1 MKRFDQELTDL
12 QHRLVQMAER
22 AESML
27 ALAVDSLDSIDDKTR
42 ENIHEQEQELDQ
54 MQMDVDQEVVRMLTV
69 FTPVASDL
77 RYLLTTSHIA
87 TSLERMGDQATN
99 IINSLEMMHLKSV
112 ASPQDRLLQMGKMTR
127 EIVHDAV
134 TAYVNKDAELAESTL
149 GHDELIDS
157 LNDQI
162 MKELLNDEVV
172 REMISGPTDI
182 AGRLSQIL
190 IGRSLERI
198 GDQACNVC
206 EEVIYMVKGDDVRHG
221 H

>member
-1 MKRFDQELTDL
+1 MKKFDQELTDL

-99 IINSLEMMHLKSV
+99 IINSAISNVIRTNNNNTL
-112 ASPQDRLLQMGKMTR
+112 PIMTCN
-127 EIVHDAV
+127 IIFFFAQTTHAAITTYTFPTIISDFPLMIAV
-134 TAYVNKDAELAESTL
+134 TLRMS
-149 GHDELIDS
+149 
-157 LNDQI
+157 
-162 MKELLNDEVV
+162 
-172 REMISGPTDI
+172 
-182 AGRLSQIL
+182 
-190 IGRSLERI
+190 
-198 GDQACNVC
+198 
-206 EEVIYMVKGDDVRHG
+206 
-221 H
+221 

>member
-1 MKRFDQELTDL
+1 MKKFDQELTDL

-99 IINSLEMMHLKSV
+99 IINSLEMMHLKS
-112 ASPQDRLLQMGKMTR
+112 ASSPQHRLLQMGTMTR

-134 TAYVNKDAELAESTL
+134 TAYVNKDADLAESTL

-162 MKELLNDEVV
+162 MKELLSDEVV

-190 IGRSLERI
+190 IGRSLERV
-198 GDQACNVC
+198 GDQACNIC